1 MNIIPLSVDI
11 LERHRRTVRE
21 FLARPPF
28 GYRHLSEEELN
39 LFSAATIHDSFSNEN
54 NIDSDY
60 ERLEF
65 LGDAVLELSAC
76 KHIYANTDFTEG
88 DMTVE
93 KQKIVCNSSISDA
106 VLKSGI
112 NLDEVIVTGK
122 GHADPVTGNC
132 EINETMRS
140 DAFEAILGA
149 VYLTKGIEEAE
160 RIVTAVLIN
169 QTRI

>member
-1 MNIIPLSVDI
+1 MDI

-28 GYRHLSEEELN
+28 GYRNLSDEELD

-54 NIDSDY
+54 NLASNY

-65 LGDAVLELSAC
+65 LGDAVLEFSAC
-76 KHIYANTDFTEG
+76 RHIYENTDFTEG

-93 KQKIVCNSSISDA
+93 KQKIVCNSSISEK
-106 VLKSGI
+106 VLESGI
-112 NLDEVIVTGK
+112 NLDEVIITGK
-122 GHADPVTGNC
+122 GHADPVTGDP

-140 DAFEAILGA
+140 DAFEALLAA

-160 RIVTAVLIN
+160 RIVNAVLIS